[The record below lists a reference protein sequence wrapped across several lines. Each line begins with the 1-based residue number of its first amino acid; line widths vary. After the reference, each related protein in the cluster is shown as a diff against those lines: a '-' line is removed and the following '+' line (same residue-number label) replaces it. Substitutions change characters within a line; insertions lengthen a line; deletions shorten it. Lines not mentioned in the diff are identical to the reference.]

1 MYYDAE
7 ANKYG
12 ADYNQLDNTMAFSDV
27 SIRAG
32 RFILSVL
39 NPKEIK
45 IKIQCHFFLSA
56 VLNYASFSFVRLH
69 TKGKLALLNQL
80 KLNFKTAV
88 LELLKT
94 YWFAFNYPNIRVTCF
109 IIAFLWVSTLTYSFT
124 SDKSSEA
131 HAVILS

>member
-12 ADYNQLDNTMAFSDV
+12 GDYNQLDNTMAFSDV

-45 IKIQCHFFLSA
+45 
-56 VLNYASFSFVRLH
+56 
-69 TKGKLALLNQL
+69 
-80 KLNFKTAV
+80 
-88 LELLKT
+88 
-94 YWFAFNYPNIRVTCF
+94 
-109 IIAFLWVSTLTYSFT
+109 
-124 SDKSSEA
+124 
-131 HAVILS
+131 

>member
-45 IKIQCHFFLSA
+45 IKIQCYFFLSA
-56 VLNYASFSFVRLH
+56 LLNYASFSFVRLH
-69 TKGKLALLNQL
+69 TKGKLALLAFTESAEIEFQNSCFGTVEDVLVCVQL
-80 KLNFKTAV
+80 SKHKGN
-88 LELLKT
+88 LL
-94 YWFAFNYPNIRVTCF
+94 Y
-109 IIAFLWVSTLTYSFT
+109 YSISLGEYT
-124 SDKSSEA
+124 D
-131 HAVILS
+131 V